1 MVSLPTS
8 LGLSVAI
15 KAVLANPAEGV
26 MSEHMTRL
34 PPKPELSWKED
45 GTPVADGFDD
55 VYFSTDSGLE
65 ETRVVFLKACGLP
78 ERWSDVSG
86 FTVGE
91 LGFGTGLNFLATV
104 QLWLS
109 SPKQDNAWLHF
120 VSVEGFPLSRA
131 DAERALSRWSELSE
145 FSSLLLS
152 RWPVRTRGTQR
163 VSFPEWQVTL
173 TIMIDEAET
182 CLPQCIA
189 EVDAW
194 FLDGFSPSKNPALW
208 SELVLNEVTRL
219 AAPGCQLGTYSAAGA
234 IRRGLSERG
243 WHVEKVPGFG
253 RKRDRTEAVI
263 SKQDLKEQID
273 PLCLRPETEPFRGV
287 NVIGAGIAG
296 ACVARAFAERGFPV
310 LVKTDERP
318 HSRRASAN
326 PLGLVMPRLD
336 AGDTAQSRLLLH
348 TYLYALDVYD
358 RVGGEAV
365 DRLDVHQKPQN
376 EKDRLRFE
384 KLLADPPLDEFWLAA
399 ATDDEGGLIHKG
411 AALVH
416 PERLVEALLN
426 HPNISVSLSDGAVT
440 EGVDRTAAPDELTV
454 VCSGH
459 HLGEMLEALAPAII
473 GKLGQVDWQNV
484 STPRAG
490 SEAVAAG
497 VYALSAQEKL
507 LFGATFEKWEAGDP
521 IAVTPEAQ
529 KHNLEG
535 LSELAPDLM
544 SLIDKGQLQSRASVR
559 ATTPD
564 RLPVAGVYAS
574 KKAVEEACAPLA
586 KGGPML
592 QPVGCEGHI
601 YVVGG
606 LGSRGFTFAPLM
618 AEVVAAA
625 ALGEPAPLS
634 RSELEHISPLRFM
647 VRAIKRGQV

>member
-1 MVSLPTS
+1 
-8 LGLSVAI
+8 
-15 KAVLANPAEGV
+15 
-26 MSEHMTRL
+26 MTRL
-34 PPKPELSWKED
+34 PPKPELSWKDD

-65 ETRVVFLKACGLP
+65 ETRVVFLGACGLP
-78 ERWSDVSG
+78 DRWSDVSS

-109 SPKQDNAWLHF
+109 SPKQGKAWLHF

-131 DAERALSRWSELSE
+131 DAEKALSRWPELSE

-163 VSFPEWQVTL
+163 ISFPEWQVTL
-173 TIMIDEAET
+173 TIMIDEAES
-182 CLPQCIA
+182 CLPECIT
-189 EVDAW
+189 ELDAW
-194 FLDGFSPSKNPALW
+194 FLDGFSPSKNPTLW
-208 SELVLNEVTRL
+208 SKTVLDEVTRL
-219 AAPGCQLGTYSAAGA
+219 AAPGCRLGTYSAAGA
-234 IRRGLSERG
+234 IRRGLDERG
-243 WHVEKVPGFG
+243 WQVEKVPGFG
-253 RKRDRTEAVI
+253 RKRDRTQAVI

-310 LVKTDERP
+310 SVKAEEQS
-318 HSRRASAN
+318 HSERASAN

-336 AGDTAQSRLLLH
+336 ASDTAQARLLLH
-348 TYLYALDVYD
+348 SYFYALDFYE
-358 RVGGEAV
+358 RVGVEAV
-365 DRLDVHQKPQN
+365 ERLDVHQKPQN
-376 EKDRLRFE
+376 DKDRTRFE
-384 KLLADPPLDEFWLAA
+384 KLLADPPLDGSWLTA
-399 ATDDEGGLIHKG
+399 ATGEEGGLIHNG

-426 HPNISVSLSDGAVT
+426 HPNISVSLSDAAVT
-440 EGVDRTAAPDELTV
+440 EGVDRTAATDELTV

-459 HLGEMLEALAPAII
+459 HLGEMLEALGPSII
-473 GKLGQVDWQNV
+473 GKLGQVDWQNMPAPQ
-484 STPRAG
+484 TG
-490 SEAVAAG
+490 SDAVAAG
-497 VYALSAQEKL
+497 VYALSAEEKL
-507 LFGATFEKWEAGDP
+507 LFGATFEKWEAGNP
-521 IAVTPEAQ
+521 ISVTPEARKQ
-529 KHNLEG
+529 NLEG

-544 SLIDKGQLQSRASVR
+544 GLIDEDQLQSRASVR

-564 RLPVAGVYAS
+564 RLPVAGVYAR
-574 KKAVEEACAPLA
+574 KGAVEEACAPLA
-586 KGGPML
+586 QGGPMR
-592 QPVGCEGHI
+592 QPVDCEGHI